1 MSEMADDSKII
12 DDLGGAAKV
21 AELLGYD
28 VKHGG
33 VQRVQNWKTRG
44 IPPKV
49 RLERP
54 DLFGVP
60 AAGGAARRA
69 TDPEPPVAPD
79 RPYRK
84 PPSRRNIAEL
94 RKTRPRLKDALP
106 AGRLLPRKK

>member
-1 MSEMADDSKII
+1 MSEMDDDSKII

-28 VKHGG
+28 KHGG

-54 DLFGVP
+54 DLFGTPGVL
-60 AAGGAARRA
+60 GTGRRA
-69 TDPEPPVAPD
+69 TDPDAPD
-79 RPYRK
+79 APERPYRK

-94 RKTRPRLKDALP
+94 RRARPRLKDALP
-106 AGRLLPRKK
+106 VPRLLPRKK